1 MYVACS
7 ADPYLQDLHR
17 CVSLAC
23 SWGTHHHGQAYTA
36 QNSNGAAQQ
45 RRSTATAQQKESG
58 SDRTSTVLTAVF
70 GGSL

>member
-45 RRSTATAQQKESG
+45 QHSKKNQ
-58 SDRTSTVLTAVF
+58 AVTEQVPC
-70 GGSL
+70 